1 MKLNFYFILVVSLR
15 KTKPQLW
22 LVPSMMNGKSL
33 FFLLSKKNF
42 IKIYFNVFFHDS
54 AGKAE
59 VIVTAEGSDGDFP
72 WDVLGGKP
80 DSIPENAPEPDS
92 QTVNLCIFH
101 IFSIVFKHIYN
112 FF

>member
-1 MKLNFYFILVVSLR
+1 
-15 KTKPQLW
+15 
-22 LVPSMMNGKSL
+22 MMNGKSL
-33 FFLLSKKNF
+33 FFLIEKKN
-42 IKIYFNVFFHDS
+42 IKIYNNVFFHDS

-92 QTVNLCIFH
+92 QTVNLWIF
-101 IFSIVFKHIYN
+101 IFFFLLWSNIYNVFKMCL
-112 FF
+112 